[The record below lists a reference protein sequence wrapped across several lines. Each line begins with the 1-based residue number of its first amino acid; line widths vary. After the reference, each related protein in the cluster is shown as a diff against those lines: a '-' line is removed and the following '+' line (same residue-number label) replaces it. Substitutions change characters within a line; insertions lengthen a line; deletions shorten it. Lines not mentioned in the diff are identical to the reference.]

1 MSTPLS
7 RTPFG
12 SMSLYPICIAESLKA
27 ISRRSSRWQV
37 LEAFLLSSEGRAER
51 VYEGTSGLVILMA
64 IPGQLGTGAFYI
76 YDEIRRAFSMVNF
89 ADQDTFH
96 SSMFDYVVQFYDLGR
111 FIELPKLTLVSKPAS
126 RDAERGSGIVEKENK
141 VNSNSNHRSDRRRSN
156 RYRGQRV
163 PQAVVNAAGLNHMG
177 LVTA

>member
-1 MSTPLS
+1 
-7 RTPFG
+7 
-12 SMSLYPICIAESLKA
+12 
-27 ISRRSSRWQV
+27 
-37 LEAFLLSSEGRAER
+37 
-51 VYEGTSGLVILMA
+51 MA
-64 IPGQLGTGAFYI
+64 IPGQPGTGAFYI

-111 FIELPKLTLVSKPAS
+111 FVELPMLTLVPKPALQT
-126 RDAERGSGIVEKENK
+126 AESGCGIVVKGNK
-141 VNSNSNHRSDRRRSN
+141 VNSNSNRRRSD

-163 PQAVVNAAGLNHMG
+163 PQAVINPAGRTHMG

>member
-1 MSTPLS
+1 MSNLLS

-12 SMSLYPICIAESLKA
+12 PMSLYPICIAESLKA

-51 VYEGTSGLVILMA
+51 VFEGSSGLVILMA
-64 IPGQLGTGAFYI
+64 IPGQPGSGAFYI
-76 YDEIRRAFSMVNF
+76 YDEIHRAFSMVNF

-111 FIELPKLTLVSKPAS
+111 FVELPKLTLVPKPILQAAGS
-126 RDAERGSGIVEKENK
+126 GSGIVVRVNR
-141 VNSNSNHRSDRRRSN
+141 VNSNSNRRRSN
-156 RYRGQRV
+156 RYRGPRV
-163 PQAVVNAAGLNHMG
+163 PQAVVNAAGRTHMG

>member
-76 YDEIRRAFSMVNF
+76 YDEIR
-89 ADQDTFH
+89 
-96 SSMFDYVVQFYDLGR
+96 YVVQFYDLGR
-111 FIELPKLTLVSKPAS
+111 FIELPKLTLVSKSVS
-126 RDAERGSGIVEKENK
+126 RDVERGSGIVEKGNK

>member
-1 MSTPLS
+1 MSISLS

-12 SMSLYPICIAESLKA
+12 PMSLYPICVADSLNA

-51 VYEGTSGLVILMA
+51 VFEGSSGLVILMA
-64 IPGQLGTGAFYI
+64 IPGQPGTGAFYI

-89 ADQDTFH
+89 GEQDTFH
-96 SSMFDYVVQFYDLGR
+96 SAMFDYVVQCYDLGR
-111 FIELPKLTLVSKPAS
+111 FVELPMLALVPKPVPQVAS
-126 RDAERGSGIVEKENK
+126 SGSGIVKKGNK
-141 VNSNSNHRSDRRRSN
+141 VNYNSNRRRST
-156 RYRGQRV
+156 RYRGPRV
-163 PQAVVNAAGLNHMG
+163 PQAVVNAAGETHMG

>member
-1 MSTPLS
+1 MSTSIS

-12 SMSLYPICIAESLKA
+12 PMSLYPICVADSLNA

-51 VYEGTSGLVILMA
+51 VYEGGSGLLILMA
-64 IPGQLGTGAFYI
+64 IPGQPGTGAFYI
-76 YDEIRRAFSMVNF
+76 YDEIRRAFSMVTF

-96 SSMFDYVVQFYDLGR
+96 SSMFDYVVQSYDLGR
-111 FIELPKLTLVSKPAS
+111 FVELPMLALVPKPVPQAAKS
-126 RDAERGSGIVEKENK
+126 GSGIVERGNK
-141 VNSNSNHRSDRRRSN
+141 VNYNSNRRRSN
-156 RYRGQRV
+156 RYGGPRV
-163 PQAVVNAAGLNHMG
+163 PQAVVNAAGETHMG

>member
-1 MSTPLS
+1 MSISLS

-12 SMSLYPICIAESLKA
+12 PMSLYPICVADSLNA

-51 VYEGTSGLVILMA
+51 VFEGSSGLVILMA
-64 IPGQLGTGAFYI
+64 IPGQPGTGAFYI

-89 ADQDTFH
+89 GEQDTFH
-96 SSMFDYVVQFYDLGR
+96 SAMFDYVVQCYDLGR
-111 FIELPKLTLVSKPAS
+111 FVELPMLALVPKPVPQVAS
-126 RDAERGSGIVEKENK
+126 SGSGIVKKGNK
-141 VNSNSNHRSDRRRSN
+141 VNYNSNRRRST
-156 RYRGQRV
+156 RYGGPRV
-163 PQAVVNAAGLNHMG
+163 PQAVVNAAGETHMG

>member
-1 MSTPLS
+1 MSISLS

-12 SMSLYPICIAESLKA
+12 PMSLYPICVAHSLNA

-51 VYEGTSGLVILMA
+51 VYEGGSGLLILMA
-64 IPGQLGTGAFYI
+64 IPGQPGTGAFYI
-76 YDEIRRAFSMVNF
+76 YDEIRRAFSMVTF

-96 SSMFDYVVQFYDLGR
+96 SSMFDYVVQSYDLGR
-111 FIELPKLTLVSKPAS
+111 FVELPMLALVPKPVPQAATS
-126 RDAERGSGIVEKENK
+126 GSGIVERGNK
-141 VNSNSNHRSDRRRSN
+141 VNYNSNRRRSN
-156 RYRGQRV
+156 RHGGPRV
-163 PQAVVNAAGLNHMG
+163 PQAVVNAAGETHMG

>member
-64 IPGQLGTGAFYI
+64 IPGQPGTGAFYI

-111 FIELPKLTLVSKPAS
+111 FVELPMLTLVPKPALQT
-126 RDAERGSGIVEKENK
+126 AESGGGIVVKGNK
-141 VNSNSNHRSDRRRSN
+141 VNSNSNRRRSD

-163 PQAVVNAAGLNHMG
+163 PQAVINPAGRTHMG

>member
-1 MSTPLS
+1 MSISLS

-12 SMSLYPICIAESLKA
+12 PMSLYPICVAHSLNA

-51 VYEGTSGLVILMA
+51 VYEGGSGLLILMA
-64 IPGQLGTGAFYI
+64 IPGQPGTGAFYI
-76 YDEIRRAFSMVNF
+76 YDEIRRAFSMVTF

-96 SSMFDYVVQFYDLGR
+96 SSMFDYVVHSYDLGR
-111 FIELPKLTLVSKPAS
+111 FVELPKLTLASKPVPQAVKG
-126 RDAERGSGIVEKENK
+126 GSGIVEKGNNLNY
-141 VNSNSNHRSDRRRSN
+141 NSNRRRSN
-156 RYRGQRV
+156 RYRGPRV
-163 PQAVVNAAGLNHMG
+163 PQAVVNAAGETHMG